1 MPHTA
6 VTLEDLL
13 ADFHETTAR
22 WKAFF
27 QAHPEAAEVP
37 TDIARSTHVAE
48 LVWHIY
54 AVAYRHSERLL
65 GLPVTDL
72 EAANPAKDLA
82 TAWKLYETASENL
95 ARFLAE
101 TNDAALDRVFSF
113 PTRSA
118 GEISGSYRKLCLH
131 VFVHSIRHWAQIG
144 PLVRQHGYLPEF
156 GQDIFFSR
164 SIR

>member
-13 ADFHETTAR
+13 ADFHETAAR

-27 QAHPEAAEVP
+27 EAHPAAANVP
-37 TDIARSTHVAE
+37 TDIARSTTVAE
-48 LVWHIY
+48 LIWHIY
-54 AVAYRHSERLL
+54 GVAYRHSERLL
-65 GLPVTDL
+65 GQPVTDL
-72 EAANPAKDLA
+72 DAANPARNLVS
-82 TAWKLYETASENL
+82 AWKLYEAASENL

-101 TNDAALDRVFSF
+101 TDDAALDRVFSF
-113 PTRSA
+113 STRTA

-131 VFVHSIRHWAQIG
+131 VFVHTIRHWAQIG
-144 PLVRQHGYLPEF
+144 PLVRQHGYLPAF
-156 GQDIFFSR
+156 GQDIFFSH